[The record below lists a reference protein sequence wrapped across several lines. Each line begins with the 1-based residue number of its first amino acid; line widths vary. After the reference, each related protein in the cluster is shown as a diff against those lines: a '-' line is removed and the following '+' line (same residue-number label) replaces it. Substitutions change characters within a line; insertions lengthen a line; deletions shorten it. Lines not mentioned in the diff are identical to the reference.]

1 MLLYA
6 IGSEMMFAGGASP
19 NHHSGIVTAMIPQKL
34 FGSTHENAKLLLKTR
49 YGSVAVF
56 VALAKVKITPQC
68 LEESED
74 CNPRRAGILLTV
86 SRDPPSMLPECSEA
100 MLRTIVL
107 RESLRSR

>member
-56 VALAKVKITPQC
+56 VALAEVQIAPQR
-68 LEESED
+68 LEESENGD
-74 CNPRRAGILLTV
+74 PSRTCVLLAIGC
-86 SRDPPSMLPECSEA
+86 SPPSKLPEYPEA
-100 MLRTIVL
+100 KLHTIFLR
-107 RESLRSR
+107 